1 MNYENTYTLR
11 MEEIAGITHYFAR
24 FRDGSD
30 VVQEVE
36 ICRDIYEALKHSLT
50 KEASQARSDR
60 RRIEQSDLTD
70 AELYTRA
77 ARKPKSVEEAVLDHW
92 RSESLE
98 QAVAELPET
107 MRRRFILYHD
117 HGLTLKQIGEAE
129 GCAFQVVA
137 RSIKAAEDKVKKF
150 LREQG

>member
-11 MEEIAGITHYFAR
+11 TEEIAGITHYFAR
-24 FRDGSD
+24 FKDGAD

-36 ICRDIYEALKHSLT
+36 ISRDIYAALKQSVT
-50 KEASQARSDR
+50 KEESQARSDR

-77 ARKPKSVEEAVLDHW
+77 THKPKSVEEEVVDDW
-92 RSESLE
+92 QSERLA
-98 QAVAELPET
+98 QAIAELPET